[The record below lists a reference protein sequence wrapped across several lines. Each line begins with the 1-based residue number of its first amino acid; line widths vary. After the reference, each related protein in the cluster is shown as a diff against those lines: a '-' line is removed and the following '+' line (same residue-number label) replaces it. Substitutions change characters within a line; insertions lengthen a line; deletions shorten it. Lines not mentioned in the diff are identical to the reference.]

1 VAFVFYLV
9 IKGAFGIS
17 WAIIMP
23 TDELIYTLGIE
34 GGATR
39 TSVIL
44 ADSNDEVVTQFTA
57 GPCNLRLM
65 SQNDLEAHLRSISE
79 RLPRVPDTIGI
90 GLAGV
95 RLQADLEVLVAKV
108 GRVWPGV
115 PCTPSDDL
123 MTAMEA
129 VEWPEDCPTQI
140 LVLSGTGSCFLGRT
154 RDGQE
159 LKIGGMGHVLGDRA
173 SACDI
178 AQTAL
183 REVMAHYDNE
193 EVWSSLGVGI
203 LSQLQLNDPEALI
216 DWSLEAN
223 KTELASV
230 AKTVFDTAREDKDP
244 ISLAVLDEAAV
255 ILATDA
261 VALARRLDLSR
272 TSVVQF
278 LYNGGVLL
286 KNPEFRK
293 EVDRLILMEFPN
305 AVLTP
310 LTRASTWGAVELGR
324 KALCS
329 DGDCSIVGMKSG
341 LSRKVGI
348 HHSAE
353 LAEAE
358 RSFNAVD
365 KLWKPADASPTEK
378 RNPRSEELSKLSV
391 ADAIQLFVQED
402 KVIPDAIAEA
412 SSEIEWVIHAVV
424 KAFERGGRLIYTG
437 AGTSGRLGVLD
448 ASECPPTFK
457 VPQDLVQ
464 GIMAGGRKALYA
476 ATEGSED
483 DVTAGVRAIRYR
495 DVGENDVVIA
505 ISASGH
511 APFIWGCL
519 DEAKERGA
527 TTVLLTC
534 HPGYKEH
541 PVPEKVIALDT
552 GAELLTGS
560 TRLKAGT
567 ATKMTLNLISTLA
580 MVQTGKVISNLM
592 VDLNP
597 SNSKLRVRATG
608 IVATLAEVSMEDAG
622 RSLLEHGWNIR
633 EAVRSFD
640 S

>member
-1 VAFVFYLV
+1 MSNNRLNY
-9 IKGAFGIS
+9 I
-17 WAIIMP
+17 
-23 TDELIYTLGIE
+23 LGIE

-44 ADSNDEVVTQFTA
+44 ADSDDKVITQFTA
-57 GPCNLRLM
+57 GPCNVRLM
-65 SQNDLEAHLRSISE
+65 SQNDLEAHLRSIRE
-79 RLPRVPDTIGI
+79 RLPRVPDAIGI

-95 RLQADLEVLVAKV
+95 RQQADLETLVAKL

-123 MTAMEA
+123 MTAMETE
-129 VEWPEDCPTQI
+129 VWPEDCPTQI

-193 EVWSSLGVGI
+193 EVWSALGVGI
-203 LSQLQLNDPEALI
+203 LAQLQLNEPEGLI
-216 DWSLEAN
+216 DWSLEAT

-244 ISLAVLDEAAV
+244 ISLEVLEEAAEV
-255 ILATDA
+255 LAKDA
-261 VALARRLDLSR
+261 VATARRLDLSR

-286 KNPEFRK
+286 KNPEFRS
-293 EVDRLILMEFPN
+293 EVDRLILMDFPN

-310 LTRASTWGAVELGR
+310 LSRASTWGAVELGR
-324 KALCS
+324 KALESGGYCN
-329 DGDCSIVGMKSG
+329 IVGMKCGPSH
-341 LSRKVGI
+341 KVHAGI
-348 HHSAE
+348 VNAGGGCEEGS
-353 LAEAE
+353 E
-358 RSFNAVD
+358 RASDVS
-365 KLWKPADASPTEK
+365 KQLWKPRDASPTEQ
-378 RNPRSEELSKLSV
+378 RNPNSEGLSELSV
-391 ADAIQLFVQED
+391 ADAIELFVEED
-402 KVIPDAIAEA
+402 KVIPDAISQA
-412 SSEIEWVIHAVV
+412 SDEIEWVIDAVV
-424 KAFERGGRLIYTG
+424 KAFENEGRLIYTG

-464 GIMAGGRKALYA
+464 GIMAGGIKALYS

-483 DVTAGVRAIRYR
+483 DVAAGARAIRFR

-511 APFIWGCL
+511 APFIWGCI

-527 TTVLLTC
+527 TTVLMTC

-541 PVPEKVIALDT
+541 PVPDKVIALNT

-597 SNSKLRVRATG
+597 SNSKLRGRAKG
-608 IVATLAEVSMEDAG
+608 IVATLAGVSMEDAE
-622 RSLLEHGWNIR
+622 RALLEHGWNVR
-633 EAVRSFD
+633 EAMHSFQ